1 MEEVS
6 LSSSSEEL
14 FFSKKTKKSSMVPT
28 VVLPATA
35 KKPDAESQF
44 SPGREVARSVSVS
57 RMSALREM
65 LETQGESFVHDN
77 LEPLSRDRQF
87 FERQDR
93 VLTLQLKW
101 ARLYGASPAMTREE
115 MVRCHTA
122 ELDELAETFVLAYAD
137 YLAQRLSA
145 PEQER

>member
-14 FFSKKTKKSSMVPT
+14 FFSKKKKKSSMVPT

-35 KKPDAESQF
+35 KKPDTASQF

-65 LETQGESFVHDN
+65 LETQGESS
-77 LEPLSRDRQF
+77 SR
-87 FERQDR
+87 
-93 VLTLQLKW
+93 
-101 ARLYGASPAMTREE
+101 
-115 MVRCHTA
+115 
-122 ELDELAETFVLAYAD
+122 
-137 YLAQRLSA
+137 
-145 PEQER
+145 

>member
-1 MEEVS
+1 
-6 LSSSSEEL
+6 L
-14 FFSKKTKKSSMVPT
+14 
-28 VVLPATA
+28 
-35 KKPDAESQF
+35 
-44 SPGREVARSVSVS
+44 
-57 RMSALREM
+57 
-65 LETQGESFVHDN
+65 
-77 LEPLSRDRQF
+77 
-87 FERQDR
+87 
-93 VLTLQLKW
+93 LTLQLKW